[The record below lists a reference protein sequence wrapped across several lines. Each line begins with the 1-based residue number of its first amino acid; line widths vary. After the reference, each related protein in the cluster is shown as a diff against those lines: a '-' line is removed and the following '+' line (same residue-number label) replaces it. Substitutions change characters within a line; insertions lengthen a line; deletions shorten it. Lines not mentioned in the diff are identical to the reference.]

1 MISSVF
7 APNFN
12 LFCPKPIVNNPR
24 IKNQNMKKKKNSKLV
39 LGVTTTNNRR
49 GRGKQAMIVNKCA
62 HLEHPP
68 QY

>member
-12 LFCPKPIVNNPR
+12 LFCPKPIVNNLR

-39 LGVTTTNNRR
+39 LGVTTTNNMR
-49 GRGKQAMIVNKCA
+49 GEKAIIVNNCA